1 MKSLVI
7 AGVFHRMQNKDK
19 REKILV
25 DLLDLSQRDI
35 VIGEKIFSRGQGNSM
50 LLILYTYIF
59 FVPGP
64 VSADGCFLSPEYWDI
79 LVTFQLFPTLL

>member
-7 AGVFHRMQNKDK
+7 TGVFHRMQNKDE

-25 DLLDLSQRDI
+25 DLLDFLSQRD
-35 VIGEKIFSRGQGNSM
+35 IGEKIFSRGQGNSM
-50 LLILYTYIF
+50 LLILYVYIF
-59 FVPGP
+59 FVPGQ

-79 LVTFQLFPTLL
+79 LGTFQLFPTLL